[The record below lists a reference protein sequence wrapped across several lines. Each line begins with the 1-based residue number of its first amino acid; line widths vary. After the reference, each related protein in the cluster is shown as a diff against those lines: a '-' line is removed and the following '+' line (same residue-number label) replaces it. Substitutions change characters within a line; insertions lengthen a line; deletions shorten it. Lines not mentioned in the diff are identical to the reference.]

1 MHNRLQELTEK
12 LYNEGLEKG
21 RQEAEVLLAQTKEQ
35 VKKKLHEAEVK
46 ASSILAEA
54 NRKAVEIER
63 IAKEDLKQAAKNT
76 LATVQQ
82 QVESVLLQKTV
93 DASALTIGLDPE
105 FIEKALLAAIQ
116 AWNPKSAAPVE
127 LSVLLPAALQNQLEE
142 RFKSAVH
149 KALLQGADI
158 TFSPKISCGF
168 KIGPK
173 DGSYYVSFSSNDF
186 SNLFKTFLRPKMQTY
201 LFE

>member
-35 VKKKLHEAEVK
+35 VKKKLQEADAK
-46 ASSILAEA
+46 ANAILAEA
-54 NRKAVEIER
+54 NRKALEIER
-63 IAKEDLKQAAKNT
+63 MAKEDLKQAAKNT

-82 QVESVLLQKTV
+82 QVEKIVLQKTIDPSV
-93 DASALTIGLDPE
+93 VKIGIDAD
-105 FIEKALLAAIQ
+105 FIEKALLAAIE
-116 AWNPKSAAPVE
+116 AWNPKLAAPVE
-127 LSVLLPAALQNQLEE
+127 LSVLLPLAMQNQLEE
-142 RFKSAVH
+142 RFKSSVH
-149 KALLQGADI
+149 GTLLKGVDI
-158 TFSPKISCGF
+158 TFSPKVSGGF

-173 DGSYYVSFSSNDF
+173 DGSYYVSFGSNDF
-186 SNLFKTFLRPKMQTY
+186 SNLFKAFLRPKMQTF